1 MATVLSLARCG
12 AKLPAMKHLNWP
24 SRMNA
29 LARRS
34 LALLLL
40 LSWVSTGLAQEW
52 PRFRGPNG
60 SGISP
65 AKTIPTTWTDK
76 DFNWK
81 LPLPGAGHSSPVLW
95 GDRVFLTT
103 GDNQT
108 RQVSVYCVSAVS
120 GQVLWQK
127 AFPFT
132 LHHKNNYNTFASASP
147 AVDQHRVYVCWTS
160 PEHYT
165 LMALTHDGQ
174 TVWEKDLGP
183 FVSQHGGGTSPIVYQ
198 DEVVLGDE
206 QDGASFLIAVDAAT
220 GKTRWQIPRTSKEAV
235 YSTPCVYE
243 PKDGAPALIFN
254 SHSNGVCAIN
264 PDNGKV
270 LWELADAFDKR
281 VVSSPVLAVGLIVGA
296 CGSGG
301 GGNYLIA
308 VRPGGPAKNPEIA
321 YTIRKSAPY
330 VTTSVCVGERLF
342 LWSDGGIV
350 SCVQAAS
357 GEVKWQE
364 RVGGNFFSSP
374 IWVDGRLFCVSTKGE
389 VVVVEAS
396 DRFRVLARNPLG
408 EVTHSTPAV
417 AEGRM
422 YIHTTK
428 SLICVGGQTAV
439 KVRD

>member
-1 MATVLSLARCG
+1 MNVLAR
-12 AKLPAMKHLNWP
+12 HT
-24 SRMNA
+24 
-29 LARRS
+29 LAF
-34 LALLLL
+34 LLL
-40 LSWVSTGLAQEW
+40 LSSLSSAPAQEW

-65 AKTIPTTWTDK
+65 AKTIPTTWADK

-95 GDRVFLTT
+95 GDKIFLTT
-103 GDNQT
+103 GDDQT
-108 RQVSVYCVSAVS
+108 KQVSVYCVSAVS

-132 LHHKNNYNTFASASP
+132 PYHKNGYNTFASASP
-147 AVDQHRVYVCWTS
+147 AVDQHRVYVCWSS
-160 PEHYT
+160 PAHYT
-165 LMALTHDGQ
+165 LLALTHDGQ
-174 TVWEKDLGP
+174 AVWERNLGP
-183 FVSQHGGGTSPIVYQ
+183 FASQHGGGTSPIVYQ
-198 DEVVLGDE
+198 DKVVLGNE
-206 QDGASFLIAVDAAT
+206 QDGESFLIAVDAVT
-220 GKTRWQIPRTSKEAV
+220 GKTRWQAPRTSKETV

-243 PKDGAPALIFN
+243 PRDGPPALIFN
-254 SHSNGVCAIN
+254 SHSNGVSAID
-264 PDNGKV
+264 PDSGKV
-270 LWELADAFDKR
+270 LWELADVFDKR
-281 VVSSPVLAVGLIVGA
+281 VVSSPVLAGGLILGA

-308 VRPGGPAKNPEIA
+308 VRPGGPVKKPELA

-330 VTTSVCVGERLF
+330 VPTSVCVGERLF

-364 RVGGNFFSSP
+364 RVAGNYFSSP
-374 IWVDGRLFCVSTKGE
+374 IWVDGRLFSVSTKGE
-389 VVVVEAS
+389 VVVLKAS
-396 DRFRVLARNPLG
+396 DRFQVLARNPLG

-417 AEGRM
+417 AGGRM

-428 SLICVGGQTAV
+428 SLISVGGRVAV
-439 KVRD
+439 QAED

>member
-1 MATVLSLARCG
+1 MKHFDLNVGKILENGEARGFLAFLLLVSSLAG
-12 AKLPAMKHLNWP
+12 GP
-24 SRMNA
+24 
-29 LARRS
+29 
-34 LALLLL
+34 
-40 LSWVSTGLAQEW
+40 AQEW

-60 SGISP
+60 SGISSS
-65 AKTIPTTWTDK
+65 KTIPTTWTDR

-81 LPLPGAGHSSPVLW
+81 LPLPAASHSSPVLW
-95 GDRVFLTT
+95 DNKVFLTT
-103 GDNQT
+103 ANDKTKQET
-108 RQVSVYCVSAVS
+108 VLCVGAEG
-120 GQVLWQK
+120 GQVLWEK
-127 AFPFT
+127 SFPFT
-132 LHHKNNYNTFASASP
+132 PHHKNEYNTFASASP
-147 AVDQHRVYVCWTS
+147 AVDQHCVYVCWSS
-160 PEHYT
+160 PAQYT

-183 FVSQHGGGTSPIVYQ
+183 FASQHGGGASPIVYQ
-198 DEVVLGDE
+198 DKVVLGNE
-206 QDGASFLIAVDAAT
+206 QDGESFLIAVDAAT
-220 GKTRWQIPRTSKEAV
+220 GKTRWQLPRKSKETV

-243 PKDGAPALIFN
+243 PRDSPSVLIFT
-254 SHSNGVCAIN
+254 SHAHGVTEVDA
-264 PDNGKV
+264 DSGKV
-270 LWELADAFDKR
+270 VWELPDVFDKR
-281 VVSSPVLAVGLIVGA
+281 VVSSPVLAAELIIGA

-308 VRPGGPAKNPEIA
+308 LRPGSPAQKPQLA

-330 VTTSVCVGERLF
+330 VPTSVCAGERLF

-364 RVGGNFFSSP
+364 HVGGNYFSSP
-374 IWVDGRLFCVSTKGE
+374 LWVDGRLFCVSTKGE

-417 AEGRM
+417 VGGRM

-428 SLICVGGQTAV
+428 SLISVGGRTTLRAG
-439 KVRD
+439 D